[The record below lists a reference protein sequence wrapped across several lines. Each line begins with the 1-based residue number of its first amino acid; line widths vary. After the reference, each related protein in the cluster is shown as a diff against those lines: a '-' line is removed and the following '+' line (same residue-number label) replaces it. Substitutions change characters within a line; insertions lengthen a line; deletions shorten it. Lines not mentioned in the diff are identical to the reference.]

1 RDVVGSVDRHAPR
14 RTAADPP
21 DVPASAGI
29 GPRALDQCAAQ
40 HAYEP
45 ARIAVVVATGR
56 APGTPDDQP
65 GVGATVVGDPRPRA
79 TAGGSRQRAGAG
91 HEPIGAGG
99 DRLEQA
105 GGL

>member
-1 RDVVGSVDRHAPR
+1 VGAVGGHAQGR
-14 RTAADPP
+14 ARADPP
-21 DVPASAGI
+21 DVRAPTGI

-40 HAYEP
+40 HAYES
-45 ARIAVVVATGR
+45 ARIAVVVATGG
-56 APGTPDDQP
+56 ASGTPDDQP
-65 GVGATVVGDPRPRA
+65 CVGATVVSDPRPRA

-91 HEPIGAGG
+91 HESIGAGR